1 MQDLTKGPVTGH
13 LLKTTSF
20 MLVTMMFQTLY
31 FLVDLYWVGHISTD
45 AVAAVAIAG
54 NLTFIVL
61 ALTQVLGVGTTT
73 LVSHAA
79 GRKDHEY
86 GLLVFNQS
94 QVLSMLFGLVVFI
107 VGMLT
112 RHSYSKAMSA
122 DPGTAALA
130 AEYLFWFMPAMGLQ
144 FAMVAMGSALRGL
157 GNFKPGMV
165 VQTTT
170 VILNMIL
177 APVLMFG
184 WGTGHPMGVAGAA
197 LSTLIAV
204 GVGVLW
210 LTTYFLKKDSFLT
223 FTVRDWKPNLA
234 IWKKMLGIGLPS
246 GFEFALM
253 AVYLFL
259 VYTVIKPFGAEAQ
272 AGFGV
277 GQRVV
282 QALFM
287 PVVALGFA
295 VAPVAGQNFGAKL
308 GQRVRDTYKN
318 AALIALALMT
328 LFALLCHIAPGAMIG
343 VFSDDPRV
351 IEVGTEFLKIVS
363 WNFMAS
369 GIIFVNSSMFQAMGN
384 TLPSLLTSTTR
395 ILIVGIPVLWL
406 SRRPDFQMHWIWYLS
421 VASVLV
427 QLVLSLWLLYR
438 EFERKLPRAART
450 TQVQPVP
457 REPC

>member
-1 MQDLTKGPVTGH
+1 M
-13 LLKTTSF
+13 
-20 MLVTMMFQTLY
+20 
-31 FLVDLYWVGHISTD
+31 
-45 AVAAVAIAG
+45 
-54 NLTFIVL
+54 
-61 ALTQVLGVGTTT
+61 
-73 LVSHAA
+73 
-79 GRKDHEY
+79 
-86 GLLVFNQS
+86 
-94 QVLSMLFGLVVFI
+94 
-107 VGMLT
+107 
-112 RHSYSKAMSA
+112 
-122 DPGTAALA
+122 
-130 AEYLFWFMPAMGLQ
+130 
-144 FAMVAMGSALRGL
+144 
-157 GNFKPGMV
+157 
-165 VQTTT
+165 
-170 VILNMIL
+170 
-177 APVLMFG
+177 
-184 WGTGHPMGVAGAA
+184 
-197 LSTLIAV
+197 
-204 GVGVLW
+204 
-210 LTTYFLKKDSFLT
+210 TTYFLKKDSFLT

-277 GQRVV
+277 GQRV
-282 QALFM
+282 
-287 PVVALGFA
+287 
-295 VAPVAGQNFGAKL
+295 
-308 GQRVRDTYKN
+308 RDTYRN

-438 EFERKLPRAART
+438 EFERKLPRASRI

>member
-13 LLKTTSF
+13 LLKTASF

-94 QVLSMLFGLVVFI
+94 QVLSMLFGVVVLI
-107 VGMLT
+107 VGLLT
-112 RHSYSKAMSA
+112 RHRYAAAMSA

-130 AEYLFWFMPAMGLQ
+130 AEYLLWFMPAMGLQ

-170 VILNMIL
+170 VVLNMIL

-197 LSTLIAV
+197 MSTLVAV
-204 GVGVLW
+204 AVGVLW
-210 LTTYFLKKDSFLT
+210 LTTYFLRKDSFLT
-223 FTVRDWKPNLA
+223 FTVRDWMPDLKV
-234 IWKKMLGIGLPS
+234 WGKMLGIGLPS

-259 VYTVIKPFGAEAQ
+259 VYSVIKPFGAEAQ

-295 VAPVAGQNFGAKL
+295 VAPVAGQNFGARL
-308 GQRVRDTYKN
+308 GQRVRDIYKN
-318 AALIALALMT
+318 AAVMALALMT
-328 LFALLCHIAPGAMIG
+328 IFALLCHIAPAAMID
-343 VFSDDPRV
+343 VFTDDPNV
-351 IEVGTEFLKIVS
+351 IAVGTTFLKIAS

-369 GIIFVNSSMFQAMGN
+369 GLIYVNSSMFQAMGN
-384 TLPSLLTSTTR
+384 TVPSLMTSATR
-395 ILIVGIPVLWL
+395 ILLVGVPVLLL
-406 SRRPDFQMHWIWYLS
+406 SRRADFQLEWIWWLS

-427 QLVLSLWLLYR
+427 QLSLSLWLLHR
-438 EFERKLPRAART
+438 EFERKLPRAAST
-450 TQVQPVP
+450 AGVP
-457 REPC
+457 TPNM